1 MKKAIIG
8 AFVGAILVFGWQSV
22 AHTVMHHHDAGYKT
36 VPNQDSV
43 IAGFTSIFK
52 EEGQYFVPM
61 IDLITTSEEREK
73 WMKSMEGKPWAMVV
87 YHSAMKGD
95 MTMQMIRSFFTAF
108 LCVLLLIGILGKF
121 PGSFGNIFLK
131 CLGAGFFTFMF
142 VWYNQNIWMFTPWEV
157 VQGELIDSLV
167 AWGLC
172 GLWLGQFLKKK

>member
-61 IDLITTSEEREK
+61 IDLKATSEEKEK

-87 YHSAMKGD
+87 YHSAKNTD
-95 MTMQMIRSFFTAF
+95 
-108 LCVLLLIGILGKF
+108 
-121 PGSFGNIFLK
+121 
-131 CLGAGFFTFMF
+131 
-142 VWYNQNIWMFTPWEV
+142 
-157 VQGELIDSLV
+157 
-167 AWGLC
+167 
-172 GLWLGQFLKKK
+172 